1 MEIAERSIAV
11 TALLICLFWTN
22 TYASTSR
29 AYTYLSNPTI
39 TGPPPVKRLNFMF
52 AQQLKDSTEVEFP
65 NSLKHKSPYM
75 AVFYSVIPGVLVH
88 GSGHFYAG
96 KGGTGTTL
104 LGLEAAGA
112 LLLYFGSLSA
122 FQGSSHQNDTDAM
135 GYIGLA
141 LFAGSWVYDIVGSPI
156 VIVKRNRY
164 INEIRGSQY
173 DIDRQQR
180 ELKLTFVWHF

>member
-1 MEIAERSIAV
+1 MESSKRV
-11 TALLICLFWTN
+11 GCLNLL
-22 TYASTSR
+22 
-29 AYTYLSNPTI
+29 LSQH
-39 TGPPPVKRLNFMF
+39 M
-52 AQQLKDSTEVEFP
+52 QDSSKQWSP
-65 NSLKHKSPYM
+65 HSLKLKSPYV

>member
-1 MEIAERSIAV
+1 MRISRTSILTTLLLLCLLSDSIYASESKFNY
-11 TALLICLFWTN
+11 LLI
-22 TYASTSR
+22 
-29 AYTYLSNPTI
+29 
-39 TGPPPVKRLNFMF
+39 
-52 AQQLKDSTEVEFP
+52 DSTMESSKRVGCLNLLLSQHMQDSSKQWSP
-65 NSLKHKSPYM
+65 HSLKLKSPYM
-75 AVFYSVIPGVLVH
+75 AVFYSVIPGVLVR
-88 GSGHFYAG
+88 GSGHFNAG

-156 VIVKRNRY
+156 IRHRQTAARVKTYLRMA
-164 INEIRGSQY
+164 
-173 DIDRQQR
+173 
-180 ELKLTFVWHF
+180 LLM